1 MDDAVAGLQKITTL
15 LHKSTML
22 PPCNPFHKTE
32 KEGGNI
38 TMLKRALG
46 AIAIVVLPL
55 TAMATEYTV
64 VERPRQEC
72 WNEQVA
78 TNNRSSNITGAVI
91 GGVAGGIL
99 GNQVGDGNG
108 KTVATA
114 VGAATGAVVGDRM
127 SNNSPSTQ
135 TVQRCR
141 TVMERH
147 RVPVAERVVHTERVY
162 YVKEEKHK
170 HKKHKKHKHHPHDHH
185 HDHDD

>member
-1 MDDAVAGLQKITTL
+1 MHYSVGVTDNMAKQDAAFGAMLCNESGEERIMLKKLLGAVAIT
-15 LHKSTML
+15 
-22 PPCNPFHKTE
+22 
-32 KEGGNI
+32 
-38 TMLKRALG
+38 A
-46 AIAIVVLPL
+46 LPL
-55 TAMATEYTV
+55 IGHATEYVT

-78 TNNRSSNITGAVI
+78 TRSSDYGGAII

-99 GNQVGDGNG
+99 GNQVGGGNG

-127 SNNSPSTQ
+127 SGSSTQ

-141 TVMERH
+141 TVVEH
-147 RVPVAERVVHTERVY
+147 QRVPVAERVY
-162 YVKEEKHK
+162 YIEEHHHDHGKHWKHK
-170 HKKHKKHKHHPHDHH
+170 HKHK

>member
-1 MDDAVAGLQKITTL
+1 MSKRVLVAVAI
-15 LHKSTML
+15 
-22 PPCNPFHKTE
+22 
-32 KEGGNI
+32 
-38 TMLKRALG
+38 
-46 AIAIVVLPL
+46 IALPL
-55 TAMATEYTV
+55 TGFARDYVT

-91 GGVAGGIL
+91 GGVAGGII

-127 SNNSPSTQ
+127 ANNSPSYQ

-141 TVMERH
+141 TVMERQ
-147 RVPVAERVVHTERVY
+147 RVPVAERERVIVKERVY
-162 YVKEEKHK
+162 YVEEDKHK
-170 HKKHKKHKHHPHDHH
+170 HKKHKKHHH
-185 HDHDD
+185 HGHHDD